1 MQEFSFHIDIDKPFS
16 NLKIKDH
23 VLLVLLTADQKLIV
37 SRKHSYPTNI
47 WRLLG
52 GKPDKRESLAETAKR
67 ELAEESGLKL
77 PHSRIK
83 HIAAIHG
90 QATDYEQ
97 NDYELIT
104 HLYLVKLTKN
114 EIPQAQDDVDEIT
127 ALSFKQFEA
136 LIKAYQALS
145 PNSWIYKN
153 GYKKF
158 SWYDYGQYYSRV
170 HQIALDLVTIAN
182 GELPGVN

>member
-1 MQEFSFHIDIDKPFS
+1 MQEFSFHIDIDKPFG
-16 NLKIKDH
+16 NLKISDH
-23 VLLVLLTADQKLIV
+23 VLLALLTTDQKLIV

-52 GKPDKRESLAETAKR
+52 GKPDKKESLANTAKR
-67 ELAEESGLKL
+67 ELAEESGLIL
-77 PHSRIK
+77 PNSRIEYL
-83 HIAAIHG
+83 AAIHG
-90 QATDYEQ
+90 QATDYGQ
-97 NDYELIT
+97 NDYELTT

-127 ALSFKQFEA
+127 ALSFDQFES
-136 LIKAYQALS
+136 LIKAYQDLS

-153 GYKKF
+153 GHKKF

-170 HQIALDLVTIAN
+170 HQITLNLVKLLTQ
-182 GELPGVN
+182 